1 MSSKDG
7 VEKVFSFDE
16 TISKYKDV
24 KAYDLEKLTHKKNF
38 PWKIAE
44 GYIKNNPI
52 KLTDQIIKDYHLNEQ
67 KLLYGI
73 KNLLIQVLFILN

>member
-7 VEKVFSFDE
+7 VEKVFSIDE

-24 KAYDLEKLTHKKNF
+24 KAYDLEKLTHKKKF

-44 GYIKNNPI
+44 N
-52 KLTDQIIKDYHLNEQ
+52 T
-67 KLLYGI
+67 
-73 KNLLIQVLFILN
+73 